1 MSIVSMQ
8 QPRGKTLSGSVLT
21 LERLNWQAGPCDVCC
36 LTTAQMMMMMM
47 MMNRNIT
54 AFMVSATAQCAF
66 HSGLVVVVTD
76 ADTDADADQRRLD
89 DDDDDETKR

>member
-1 MSIVSMQ
+1 MQ

-47 MMNRNIT
+47 NRNIT

-66 HSGLVVVVTD
+66 HSGLVVVVVVVTV

>member
-8 QPRGKTLSGSVLT
+8 QPRGKTLSGLVLT

-36 LTTAQMMMMMM
+36 LTTAQMMMM

-76 ADTDADADQRRLD
+76 TDADTDADADQ
-89 DDDDDETKR
+89 

>member
-47 MMNRNIT
+47 MNRNIT

-76 ADTDADADQRRLD
+76 TDADTDADADQ
-89 DDDDDETKR
+89 